1 MRSLSRHVA
10 STPQRNEPGG
20 RGRPRRR
27 GARFDPLHASRGS
40 ALAFL
45 LAAAVV
51 ALWRADT
58 PFAHGWWLVAY
69 LALVGGCAQ
78 LLLGPGREWIATQI
92 GATLPSAR
100 WRRWEIGLWN
110 TGTFAVPAGVL
121 TDSASPVLVGS
132 VPADGACPP
141 RRWPGAHSS
150 MGAATGSRVGVSLL
164 RARALSQ
171 RQRVHRCRPRRS
183 AALAIARA
191 RGEVPCQVA
200 LPCAD

>member
-10 STPQRNEPGG
+10 STPQPNEPGG

-132 VPADGACPP
+132 VLLLTALALHAAGLGRTARWARRPGRGWACPYYALVLSLSASVFI
-141 RRWPGAHSS
+141 GA
-150 MGAATGSRVGVSLL
+150 GFA
-164 RARALSQ
+164 
-171 RQRVHRCRPRRS
+171 
-183 AALAIARA
+183 
-191 RGEVPCQVA
+191 EA
-200 LPCAD
+200 LPWQ